1 MVRKK
6 FGKDLVSSDFFR
18 TFAQRTTNSI
28 KIMAKITLIFKQTF
42 NDDSDGSITK
52 SIKFCSSIKEAKK
65 FVLDEVNKGFE
76 DEWGC
81 LEDASKSL
89 LASDINSYCDN
100 DVFMW
105 DDNGK
110 GDVYRFVEIDTE
122 SKEYQVI
129 EA

>member
-1 MVRKK
+1 
-6 FGKDLVSSDFFR
+6 
-18 TFAQRTTNSI
+18 
-28 KIMAKITLIFKQTF
+28 MAKITLIFKQTF
-42 NDDSDGSITK
+42 NDDSDCSITK

-76 DEWGC
+76 YEWGC

-89 LASDINSYCDN
+89 LASDIVSYCDN

-105 DDNGK
+105 EDNGK

-122 SKEYQVI
+122 SKEYQVL